1 MDLSLNRR
9 DKAISFL
16 ISHCFDS
23 IDSVFPFSL
32 ILNSLNEIQSF
43 KLNGIKNKIFN
54 LLIKEK
60 SKNQSFNYWSKNST
74 KYIEEPYPNDFDDT
88 FCVWTALFNYKTY
101 FLGQKE
107 ILDLANLLISNQRLS
122 DGAYYTWVI
131 NHQKQN
137 IWNDV
142 DFVVNLNIARFLHS
156 QNIVFNKLN
165 NFIEGKIKSLDL
177 NSIYYKG
184 ELPSLYFL
192 SFFYNGQEKNKIKDK
207 LIFYLSQKIEDSSIL
222 LLYISILRFGFLGLI
237 KKKDLE
243 KVFSLQRK
251 DGSVAGFD
259 FYFYKNK
266 NTGEKFYKSDLV
278 STALF
283 LEFLS
288 LLDQNIL
295 KHKKKKENIELLRL
309 FKKKLTILNDKKT
322 EIDLLKRALPIV
334 YSKDNDFSLF
344 MLQRL
349 IPSTKNEVYLSKN
362 IILSLSLINL
372 FAWIAYTIYDHIND
386 SENYQKKLPLANIA
400 MQFLMREFYFLPR
413 NENYFSI
420 ISNLFLKMEINSLKE
435 NELLR
440 LEKNFYI
447 KISKIKQED
456 IYKLS
461 LQKSIAQTF
470 SLCFFLEY
478 FSFKDRN
485 KIVKVYEN
493 IILIKQIN
501 DDLKDCFVDLKNK
514 QINFVNY
521 FLLKELNSILG
532 KELFSNS
539 DKTFVRKVFVKKIVP
554 LIFTK
559 IFSLIDETKNL
570 LGKQN
575 LLKNDNFFM
584 KILSNYEK
592 MAMKDMRKNKFY
604 IN

>member
-1 MDLSLNRR
+1 M
-9 DKAISFL
+9 
-16 ISHCFDS
+16 
-23 IDSVFPFSL
+23 DSVFPFSL

-60 SKNQSFNYWSKNST
+60 NKNQSFNYWSKNST

-122 DGAYYTWVI
+122 DGAYYTWII

-142 DFVVNLNIARFLHS
+142 DLAVNLNVARFLYS
-156 QNIVFNKLN
+156 QNIFPNKLN
-165 NFIEGKIKSLDL
+165 KFIESKIKSLDL

-207 LIFYLSQKIEDSSIL
+207 LTFYLSQEINDSSIL
-222 LLYISILRFGFLGLI
+222 LLYISILRFGFLDLI

-266 NTGEKFYKSDLV
+266 NTGEEFYKSDLL

-283 LEFLS
+283 LELLS
-288 LLDQNIL
+288 LLDQNTL

-309 FKKKLTILNDKKT
+309 FKKKLTVLNDKKT
-322 EIDLLKRALPIV
+322 ELDLLKKALPII

-344 MLQRL
+344 ILQRL
-349 IPSTKNEVYLSKN
+349 TPSAKSEVYLSKN

-386 SENYQKKLPLANIA
+386 SKNNQKELPLANIA
-400 MQFLMREFYFLPR
+400 MQFLMREFYFLPS
-413 NENYFSI
+413 NENYFWI
-420 ISNLFLKMEINSLKE
+420 ISNLFMKMEINNLKE

-440 LEKNFYI
+440 FEKNFYI

-456 IYKLS
+456 VYKLS

-470 SLCFFLEY
+470 SLYFFLEY
-478 FSFKDRN
+478 SNSRDKN
-485 KIVKVYEN
+485 KILKIYEN
-493 IILIKQIN
+493 IILLKQIN
-501 DDLKDCFVDLKNK
+501 DDLKDCFIDLKNR

-521 FLLKELNSILG
+521 FLLKEFNFVSG
-532 KELFSNS
+532 KELFFDDDDPSL
-539 DKTFVRKVFVKKIVP
+539 KKIFIKKTAP
-554 LIFTK
+554 LIFK
-559 IFSLIDETKNL
+559 KALILIEKTRI
-570 LGKQN
+570 
-575 LLKNDNFFM
+575 LLKMQSLLKKDNFFM
-584 KILSNYEK
+584 KILSDYEK
-592 MAMKDMRKNKFY
+592 IILKDMRKNVFY
-604 IN
+604 INLIK